1 MKVSIRK
8 NKLKKGYSYTVFL
21 DYGIVNGSRKRTPL
35 ETFSRSADAEKYKTK
50 IQSQIDNNTFIDV
63 PDITFSEAIDE
74 WMKNYVENNCEPNT
88 YESYKTINEKY
99 LKPCLGHIP
108 FKIISSPQ
116 RYRYYK

>member
-8 NKLKKGYSYTVFL
+8 NKLKKGYSYTVFI
-21 DYGIVNGSRKRTPL
+21 DYGIVNSHRLRDPL
-35 ETFSRSADAEKYKTK
+35 ETFGKKDDAEKYKTK
-50 IQSQIDNNTFIDV
+50 VQSEIDNNTFISI
-63 PDITFSEAIDE
+63 PNISFSEAIDE
-74 WMKNYVENNCEPNT
+74 WMEKYVTNNCEPNT

-116 RYRYYK
+116 RN